1 MLSFSIAPAIA
12 PHTLEFLGRQ
22 LIVERSSG
30 SNACFTLQNSVI
42 RYTVTLYP
50 AIKPHS

>member
-30 SNACFTLQNSVI
+30 STAPSPYKLLIVVTACYMYSYIVRLN
-42 RYTVTLYP
+42 
-50 AIKPHS
+50 